1 MKKISTAIA
10 AAALALTAFGAQSVS
25 ADNPVPI
32 EDSFS
37 FPDTNPCTNK
47 PMVVTINVVVRVHE
61 HRNNFVLNIKRSG
74 TTDDGFVMRSGAPE
88 TQHWNTVSGAAG
100 SQFKDFWTNPDTGQK
115 FHVRGNVNVVFGPDG
130 PDAPPL
136 EVKSDVFSLR
146 CVRA

>member
-1 MKKISTAIA
+1 MKMISTAIA
-10 AAALALTAFGAQSVS
+10 AAALALTAIGAPSAS
-25 ADNPVPI
+25 ADNPEPF

-37 FPDTNPCTNK
+37 FDDINPCTNE
-47 PMVVTINVVVRVHE
+47 PMVVTINAVVRLHE
-61 HRNNFVLNIKRSG
+61 HRNNFVLNIQRSG
-74 TTDDGFVMRSGAPE
+74 TTDDGFVMRSGVE

-115 FHVRGNVNVVFGPDG
+115 FHVRGNINVVLGPLG
-130 PDAPPL
+130 PEAPPL

>member
-1 MKKISTAIA
+1 MQKISTAIA
-10 AAALALTAFGAQSVS
+10 AAALALTVIGAPSAS
-25 ADNPVPI
+25 ADNPEPF

-37 FPDTNPCTNK
+37 FTDINPCTDK
-47 PMVVTINVVVRVHE
+47 PMTVTINVVVRLHVHQK
-61 HRNNFVLNIKRSG
+61 NFVLNIKRSG

-88 TQHWNTVSGAAG
+88 NQRWNTVSGAAG
-100 SQFKDFWTNPDTGQK
+100 SQFKDFWTNPETGQK
-115 FHVRGNVNVVFGPDG
+115 FHVRGNTNVVFGPLG